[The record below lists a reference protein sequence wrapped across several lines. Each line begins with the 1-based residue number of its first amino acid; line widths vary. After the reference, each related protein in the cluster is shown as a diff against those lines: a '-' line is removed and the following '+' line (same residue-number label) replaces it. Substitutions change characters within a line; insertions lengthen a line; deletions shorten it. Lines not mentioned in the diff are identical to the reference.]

1 MNKKII
7 KRKLGLTELAKQLEN
22 ASKACKAK
30 GYSRD
35 TFNWFGELYEN
46 GEEEALHEIG
56 KKRLLFT
63 NRVPEHIE
71 KAVIEIAIELPA

>member
-1 MNKKII
+1 M
-7 KRKLGLTELAKQLEN
+7 
-22 ASKACKAK
+22 K

-71 KAVIEIAIELPA
+71 KAVIEIAIELPACGQKKCGQ